1 MSPAME
7 LAADCGRCVGL
18 CCVVP
23 AFARSVDFAI
33 DKPARQPCPN
43 LGGDS
48 RCGIHTKLRTAGFRG
63 CTVYDCFGA
72 GQHLTQSTFGG
83 ADWHGRPELA
93 ASMFGAFPVMRE
105 LHELLW
111 YLTAALELELPAG
124 QRTALAESRARTL
137 ALTEGSAEELT
148 ALDTTPHW
156 AAVNDLLVRASAA
169 VRATA
174 PGPRRERRS
183 ADLVGKDLRR
193 TDLRAA
199 NLRGA
204 YLIGADLRGADLG
217 WADLIG
223 ADLRDA
229 DLRGADLR
237 TALFLTQPQVDS
249 AKGDGKTALPRGL
262 RRPPHWSG

>member
-1 MSPAME
+1 M
-7 LAADCGRCVGL
+7 
-18 CCVVP
+18 VP
-23 AFARSVDFAI
+23 AFAKSVDFAI

-43 LGGDS
+43 LGGDF
-48 RCGIHTKLRTAGFRG
+48 RCGIHRDLRQKGFRG

-72 GQHLTQSTFGG
+72 GQHLTQETFGG
-83 ADWHGRPELA
+83 ADWRCRPEML
-93 ASMFGAFPVMRE
+93 SAFPVMRE
-105 LHELLW
+105 LHELLF
-111 YLTAALELELPAG
+111 YLTAALELKLPSA
-124 QRTALAESRARTL
+124 QRAALETARAQTH
-137 ALTEGSAEELT
+137 ELT
-148 ALDTTPHW
+148 GVTPADLIALDVAPRW
-156 AAVNDLLVRASAA
+156 AAVNDLLMRASAA

-174 PGPRRERRS
+174 PGPRRERRG

-204 YLIGADLRGADLG
+204 YLIGADLRDADLG

-229 DLRGADLR
+229 DLRGARLR

-249 AKGDGKTALPRGL
+249 ARGGHTTALPSGL
-262 RRPPHWSG
+262 HHPAHWAN

>member
-1 MSPAME
+1 MSLE
-7 LAADCGRCVGL
+7 LAADCSRCVGL

-23 AFARSVDFAI
+23 AFAKSVDFAI

-43 LGGDS
+43 LGTDS
-48 RCGIHTKLRTAGFRG
+48 RCGIHAKLRTEGFRG

-72 GQHLTQSTFGG
+72 GQHLTQATFGG
-83 ADWHGRPELA
+83 ADWHDRPELA
-93 ASMFGAFPVMRE
+93 DSMFSAFPVMRE

-111 YLTAALELELPAG
+111 YLTAALELKLPQQ
-124 QRTALAESRARTL
+124 QRDALQDAYERIRTL
-137 ALTEGSAEELT
+137 TESSEL
-148 ALDTTPHW
+148 AKVDPAPHW
-156 AAVNDLLVRASAA
+156 AAVNDLLMRASAA
-169 VRATA
+169 VRAKA
-174 PGPRRERRS
+174 PGARREHRG

-229 DLRGADLR
+229 DLRGARLR
-237 TALFLTQPQVDS
+237 TALFLTRAQVDS
-249 AKGDGKTALPRGL
+249 AKGDGTTALPRGL
-262 RRPPHWSG
+262 RRPPHWPS

>member
-1 MSPAME
+1 MTLE
-7 LAADCGRCVGL
+7 LVADCGRCVGL

-33 DKPARQPCPN
+33 DKPARTPCPN
-43 LGGDS
+43 LGEDS
-48 RCGIHTKLRTAGFRG
+48 RCGIHAKLRTEGFRG

-72 GQHLTQSTFGG
+72 GQHLTQATFAG
-83 ADWHGRPELA
+83 ADWHDRPDLA
-93 ASMFGAFPVMRE
+93 PSMFSAFPVMRE

-111 YLTAALELELPAG
+111 YLTAALELKLPPK
-124 QRTALAESRARTL
+124 QRTALTDARQRTL
-137 ALTEGSAEELT
+137 GLTEGSAEDL
-148 ALDTTPHW
+148 AKLDPAPLW
-156 AAVNDLLVRASAA
+156 AAVGDLLLRASAA
-169 VRATA
+169 VRAKA
-174 PGPRRERRS
+174 PGPRREHRG

-229 DLRGADLR
+229 DLRGAQLR
-237 TALFLTQPQVDS
+237 TALFLTRAQIDS
-249 AKGDGKTALPRGL
+249 AKGDGATALPKGL
-262 RRPPHWSG
+262 RRPPHWPS

>member
-1 MSPAME
+1 ME
-7 LAADCGRCVGL
+7 LSADCSRCVGL

-23 AFARSVDFAI
+23 AFAKSVDFAI

-43 LGGDS
+43 LGGDF
-48 RCGIHTKLRTAGFRG
+48 RCGIHHKLRTSGFRG

-72 GQHLTQSTFGG
+72 GQHLTQGTFGG
-83 ADWHGRPELA
+83 GVDWRDDPAMLA
-93 ASMFGAFPVMRE
+93 AFPVMRE

-111 YLTAALELELPAG
+111 YLTAALDLKLPRAQLAALE
-124 QRTALAESRARTL
+124 TARAQTA
-137 ALTEGSAEELT
+137 ALTEGSAAELT
-148 ALDTTPHW
+148 KLDVAPHW
-156 AAVNDLLVRASAA
+156 AAVNDLLVRASAT
-169 VRATA
+169 VRGIAT
-174 PGPRRERRS
+174 GPRRERRG

-204 YLIGADLRGADLG
+204 YLIGADLRGADLS
-217 WADLIG
+217 WTDLIG

-229 DLRGADLR
+229 DLRGARLR

-249 AKGDGKTALPRGL
+249 ARGDDGTALPNGL
-262 RRPPHWSG
+262 RRPDHWG

>member
-1 MSPAME
+1 MNLE
-7 LAADCGRCVGL
+7 LTADCSRCAGL

-23 AFARSVDFAI
+23 AFAKSVDFAI

-43 LGGDS
+43 LGGDF
-48 RCGIHTKLRTAGFRG
+48 RCGIHRDLRAKGFRG

-72 GQHLTQSTFGG
+72 GQQLTQETFGG
-83 ADWHGRPELA
+83 ADWRGRPEML
-93 ASMFGAFPVMRE
+93 SAFPVMRE
-105 LHELLW
+105 LHELLF
-111 YLTAALELELPAG
+111 YLTAAL
-124 QRTALAESRARTL
+124 
-137 ALTEGSAEELT
+137 ALTLPKAQHDALLMARDETHALTGGTPDELI
-148 ALDTTPHW
+148 ALDVAPRW
-156 AAVNDLLVRASAA
+156 AAVNDLLIRASAS

-174 PGPRRERRS
+174 PGPRRERRG

-229 DLRGADLR
+229 DLRGARLR

-249 AKGDGKTALPRGL
+249 AKGDRATVLPNGL
-262 RRPPHWSG
+262 RRPAHWA

>member
-1 MSPAME
+1 ME
-7 LAADCGRCVGL
+7 LTADCARCVGL

-43 LGGDS
+43 LGGDF
-48 RCGIHTKLRTAGFRG
+48 RCGIHQKLRTEGFRG

-72 GQHLTQSTFGG
+72 GQHLTQSAGG
-83 ADWHGRPELA
+83 DWRAHPELA
-93 ASMFGAFPVMRE
+93 GPMFTAFPVMRE

-111 YLTAALELELPAG
+111 YLTAALDLKLPAA
-124 QRTALAESRARTL
+124 QSRALATARDQTET
-137 ALTEGSAEELT
+137 LTELSADGLT
-148 ALDTTPHW
+148 KLDVAPHW
-156 AAVNDLLVRASAA
+156 AAVNDLLVRASAT
-169 VRATA
+169 VRRTA
-174 PGPRRERRS
+174 PGARRERRG

-204 YLIGADLRGADLG
+204 YLIGADLRDADLG

-229 DLRGADLR
+229 DLRGARLA
-237 TALFLTQPQVDS
+237 TALFLTQPQLES
-249 AKGDGKTALPRGL
+249 ARGDGRTALPRGL
-262 RRPPHWSG
+262 RRPAHWTSAS